1 MKVLLALWLAFATAG
16 ARAADVD
23 GTTPLHWAVHE
34 QDLSKVVALLK
45 QGANPDS
52 RNDYGATPMT
62 VAAGHGN
69 FPIMQALVR
78 AGGDIES
85 ANSEG
90 ETLLMAVAR
99 TGRTDTA
106 RLLLD
111 KGANVN
117 AKENW
122 GGQTALMWAAAQQQP
137 AMIRLLLKHG
147 ADVNARGKDQDWPRW
162 VTSEP
167 RIKPLETGG
176 FTPLLYAAREGCK
189 DCVTALLDGGADI
202 NLADLWGQTPLL
214 MATLNLQYDTAA
226 LLIARGADIGRW
238 DWWGR
243 TALYNCIDLHLS
255 SNTSRGDLPS
265 TWELTA
271 LDVARTLLAKGAY
284 VNMRLKHEPP
294 FRGGAGDRGYTD
306 GTADSRVVSGGS
318 TALHKAAKAG
328 DIDAVKLL
336 LQYKARVDIA
346 NIMYEVTP
354 ILAAGGVWRVYG
366 IFKDQPLSG
375 QYTTGAQAAAIVKL
389 LMDSGANIKDYAS
402 NGQNIAHGAAK
413 AGWNE
418 VLQLAWDNGVDF
430 TAKDVGGLTPR
441 DLAQMKGRTETV
453 ELIDKLLG
461 NQPPEKSKVVIGD
474 RVTADAI
481 TALLQSD
488 ANASTA
494 TADQIAQAAA
504 TLAFNA
510 KGNLERNITQTMVVL
525 GEMAREG
532 KFPNAPRYGDNTP
545 AGRFYLKVM
554 NMASSNLDVSSKT
567 YYGLSTLD
575 QTRIAAAARAGQNTL
590 NGAQSDAIT
599 RKKD

>member
-1 MKVLLALWLAFATAG
+1 MKVLLALCLAFATAG

-23 GTTPLHWAVHE
+23 GTTALHWAVHE

-62 VAAGHGN
+62 VAAEHGN
-69 FPIMQALVR
+69 FPIMKALVR

-99 TGRTDTA
+99 TGRADTA

-111 KGANVN
+111 KGAKVN

-147 ADVNARGKDQDWPRW
+147 ADVNARGKDRDWPRW

-176 FTPLLYAAREGCK
+176 FTPLLYAAREGCE

-226 LLIARGADIGRW
+226 LLIARGADISRW

-255 SNTSRGDLPS
+255 SNSSRGDLPS
-265 TWELTA
+265 TGKLTA

-294 FRGGAGDRGYTD
+294 FRGGGGDRGYTD

-336 LQYKARVDIA
+336 LEYKARIDIA
-346 NIMYEVTP
+346 NVMYEVTP

-418 VLQLAWDNGVDF
+418 VLQLAWDHGVDF

-461 NQPPEKSKVVIGD
+461 NQPPEKSKVVSGD

-488 ANASTA
+488 ATAGTA
-494 TADQIAQAAA
+494 TADQIAQVAA

-510 KGNLERNITQTMVVL
+510 KGDLESNITQTMVVL

-532 KFPNAPRYGDNTP
+532 KFPNALRYGDNTP
-545 AGRFYLKVM
+545 AGRFYLKVI

-567 YYGLSTLD
+567 YYGLSPLD
-575 QTRIAAAARAGQNTL
+575 LTRIAAAARAGQNTL

>member
-1 MKVLLALWLAFATAG
+1 MKAP
-16 ARAADVD
+16 DVD
-23 GTTPLHWAVHE
+23 GTTTLHWAVHA
-34 QDLSKVVALLK
+34 QDLSQVVALLK
-45 QGANPDS
+45 GGADPNS

-62 VAAGHGN
+62 VAAEHGD
-69 FPIMQALVR
+69 FPIMRALVR

-85 ANSEG
+85 ANAEG
-90 ETLLMAVAR
+90 QTLLMAVAR

-106 RLLLD
+106 KLLLD
-111 KGANVN
+111 KGANVD
-117 AKENW
+117 AREHW
-122 GGQTALMWAAAQQQP
+122 GGQTALMWAAAQRQP

-147 ADVNARGKDQDWPRW
+147 ADVDARGKEQDWPRW

-167 RIKPLETGG
+167 RIKVLETGG

-189 DCVTALLDGGADI
+189 ECVAALLDGGADI
-202 NLADLWGQTPLL
+202 NLADPWGQTPLL

-226 LLIARGADIGRW
+226 LLIARGADIRRW

-243 TALYNCIDLHLS
+243 TALYHCIDLHLP
-255 SNTSRGDLPS
+255 SNTTRGDLPP
-265 TWELTA
+265 TGELTA

-284 VNMRLKHEPP
+284 VDMRLKHAPP

-306 GTADSRVVSGGS
+306 GTADSRVISAGA

-336 LQYKARVDIA
+336 LQYKARADIA
-346 NIMYEVTP
+346 NVMYEVTP
-354 ILAAGGVWRVYG
+354 LLAAGGVLRVYG

-389 LMDSGANIKDYAS
+389 LMDAGANIQGCAS

-418 VLQLAWDNGVDF
+418 VLQLAWDHKVDF
-430 TAKDVGGLTPR
+430 TATDVGGLAPR
-441 DLAQMKGRTETV
+441 DLAQMKGHTETV
-453 ELIDKLLG
+453 ALIDRLQGG
-461 NQPPEKSKVVIGD
+461 NPPRETSEVVIGD
-474 RVTADAI
+474 SVTPEAI
-481 TALLQSD
+481 TALLPSVVT
-488 ANASTA
+488 ASTA
-494 TADQIAQAAA
+494 SVDQIAQAAT

-510 KGNLERNITQTMVVL
+510 KGNLETNITRTMVVL
-525 GEMAREG
+525 GEMTREG
-532 KFPNAPRYGDNTP
+532 KFPKAPRYGEGAPT
-545 AGRFYLKVM
+545 ARFYLKVM

-575 QTRIAAAARAGQNTL
+575 LTRVAAAARAGQNVL
-590 NGAQSDAIT
+590 NGAHSDAIT